1 MTSRLARYPRHSD
14 ALKLDSFPNHTENNT
29 WKACGTHAGISGSL
43 HAMWLQES
51 SDILLIQMRASARTR
66 GIGHARALQIIFLG
80 TLLWGVMDTVI
91 YISEVGGVSPT
102 GKSFRFVR
110 RAVEWPST

>member
-1 MTSRLARYPRHSD
+1 MTSRLARDPRYSD
-14 ALKLDSFPNHTENNT
+14 VLKLDSFPNHTENNT

-43 HAMWLQES
+43 QAMWLQES

-80 TLLWGVMDTVI
+80 TLVWGFMDTVI
-91 YISEVGGVSPT
+91 YIHT
-102 GKSFRFVR
+102 YMLYICI
-110 RAVEWPST
+110 